1 MTAAWERLLSSL
13 LAANTPAQAMQAAVG
28 YVSEALRC
36 DISWTGIVESDDQLH
51 MGAHHGLTTPEMSTV
66 WRLAVGEGIG
76 GRAVSLGRT
85 QRSSNYLHDSRRVPA
100 KRLID
105 NESIAT
111 VLVSPLTAAGQP
123 TGVLYA
129 AHRELREWSPQDVDH
144 LETTAHRLSMRL
156 QQLTLL
162 RQTERT
168 VRSLQRKAVGVES
181 ALQSSSEFI
190 EALTNTGEIDSALEV
205 AAVFLN
211 ANIEIHDSRG
221 RTLHTAGPDEV
232 GCAGT
237 RLTCELGNRSALSLR
252 IHQVDMEPSPADT
265 PIRLAIGALRLQLL
279 RLGERAEAREEL
291 RGELLESLLT
301 GRFNDSEHLRRRL
314 SLISRPNLAES
325 ARVIVIE
332 PLVASSRLSAQFH
345 ADLRTTF
352 PQLLIDHRDSSLV
365 IVVEDHRPEKH
376 LIRQLRELLNREK
389 ERHRRPGT
397 DGAEHAGPRFIAGV
411 GRRSRRPHEI
421 SVSYDEAAAACAI
434 GISDPRADNTGIFS
448 ARKLG
453 LQGLASMPQEQLT
466 AMVNDTFGPI
476 IDHDQRRGTDFMR
489 TVRTYLAND
498 RHLGDTASELH
509 LHYNTVRNRIA
520 RIEELL
526 DLKFDQAEGRYRAE
540 TAIRM
545 VAVLTTLTEQK
556 LLTVRL

>member
-1 MTAAWERLLSSL
+1 M
-13 LAANTPAQAMQAAVG
+13 
-28 YVSEALRC
+28 
-36 DISWTGIVESDDQLH
+36 
-51 MGAHHGLTTPEMSTV
+51 
-66 WRLAVGEGIG
+66 
-76 GRAVSLGRT
+76 
-85 QRSSNYLHDSRRVPA
+85 
-100 KRLID
+100 
-105 NESIAT
+105 
-111 VLVSPLTAAGQP
+111 
-123 TGVLYA
+123 
-129 AHRELREWSPQDVDH
+129 
-144 LETTAHRLSMRL
+144 
-156 QQLTLL
+156 
-162 RQTERT
+162 
-168 VRSLQRKAVGVES
+168 RSLQRKAIGAES

-190 EALTNTGEIDSALEV
+190 GALTNTGEIDSALEV

-211 ANIEIHDSRG
+211 ANIQINDGRG
-221 RTLHTAGPDEV
+221 RTLHTAGPDEI

-237 RLTCELGNRSALSLR
+237 RLTCELGNRSDLSLR
-252 IHQVDMEPSPADT
+252 IHQIDMDPSPADT
-265 PIRLAIGALRLQLL
+265 PISLAIGALRLQLL

-314 SLISRPNLAES
+314 SLIGRPHLADS
-325 ARVIVIE
+325 ARVIVVE
-332 PLVASSRLSAQFH
+332 SLAASNRLSARFH
-345 ADLRTTF
+345 TDLRTTF

-365 IVVEDHRPEKH
+365 IVVEDHRPEEY
-376 LIRQLRELLNREK
+376 LIRQFKELLIREE

-397 DGAEHAGPRFIAGV
+397 DGAEHGGPRFVAGV

-434 GISDPRADNTGIFS
+434 GISDPRAADKGIFS

-453 LQGLASMPQEQLT
+453 LQGLASMPQEQLA

-526 DLKFDQAEGRYRAE
+526 DLKFDQADGRYRAE

-545 VAVLTTLTEQK
+545 VAVLRTLTEQK
-556 LLTVRL
+556 LLSVRR

>member
-1 MTAAWERLLSSL
+1 MTAAWERFLSSL
-13 LAANTPAQAMQAAVG
+13 LASNTPTQAMQSAVG
-28 YVSEALRC
+28 YVSEALCC
-36 DISWTGIVESDDQLH
+36 DISWTGLVEADDQLH

-66 WRLAVGEGIG
+66 WRLAVGDGIG
-76 GRAVSLGRT
+76 GRAVSLART

-105 NESIAT
+105 NERIAT
-111 VLVSPLTAAGQP
+111 VLVTPLTAAGQP
-123 TGVLYA
+123 TGVIYA
-129 AHRELREWSPQDVDH
+129 AHRELREWTPRDVDH
-144 LETTAHRLSMRL
+144 LETTARRLSMRL
-156 QQLTLL
+156 HQLTLL
-162 RQTERT
+162 REAERT
-168 VRSLQRKAVGVES
+168 VRSLQRKAIGAES

-190 EALTNTGEIDSALEV
+190 GALTNTGEIDSSLEV

-211 ANIEIHDSRG
+211 ANIQIHDGRG
-221 RTLHTAGPDEV
+221 RTLHTAGPDEI
-232 GCAGT
+232 GCSGT
-237 RLTCELGNRSALSLR
+237 RLTCELGNRSDLSLR
-252 IHQVDMEPSPADT
+252 IHQIDMDPSPADT
-265 PIRLAIGALRLQLL
+265 PISLAIGALRLQLL

-301 GRFNDSEHLRRRL
+301 GRFSDSEHLRRRL
-314 SLISRPNLAES
+314 SLIGRPHLAES
-325 ARVIVIE
+325 ARVIVVE
-332 PLVASSRLSAQFH
+332 PLAAANRLSARFH
-345 ADLRTTF
+345 TDLRTTF

-365 IVVEDHRPEKH
+365 IVVEDHRPEEY
-376 LIRQLRELLNREK
+376 LIRQFKELLIREE
-389 ERHRRPGT
+389 ERHRRPRT
-397 DGAEHAGPRFIAGV
+397 DGAEHEGPRFVAGV

-434 GISDPRADNTGIFS
+434 GLSDARAADKGIFS

-453 LQGLASMPQEQLT
+453 LQGLASMPQEQLA

-489 TVRTYLAND
+489 TVRAYLSND

-526 DLKFDQAEGRYRAE
+526 DLKFDQADGRYRAE

-545 VAVLTTLTEQK
+545 VAVLRTLTEQK
-556 LLTVRL
+556 LLSVRH